1 MYSNPI
7 NKDRYVNLFPF
18 FFFHITHP
26 HMTWQAPD
34 ARNWGLPLCM
44 TQTLKNSLTP
54 YQGDRW
60 LGTIIMQ
67 GETVC
72 LKLRLKIK
80 EFAKS
85 V

>member
-1 MYSNPI
+1 MY
-7 NKDRYVNLFPF
+7 
-18 FFFHITHP
+18 
-26 HMTWQAPD
+26 D
-34 ARNWGLPLCM
+34 ANI
-44 TQTLKNSLTP
+44 QKNSLTP